1 MARPASN
8 LMQILSR
15 PQHKELFLRT
25 RGLVK
30 IFHPFFG
37 FLLFCVGKLLITV
50 CFLTSLDFMMPGFLT
65 KPFTMYGMIGV
76 FMLSPLGLHFFL
88 AYQEFVFYSFC
99 SYYQAFAKHVS
110 ETSKVSRSSSIQLSS
125 RADQQNIASDAPR
138 EILSDDLAELIVIMK
153 NTTEIFGPFLLQN
166 FTLMLLHW
174 LLHIY
179 FLCFVVIQVIRY
191 PSFLYGPGLAST
203 CAQLTGGI
211 LMVR

>member
-1 MARPASN
+1 
-8 LMQILSR
+8 MQILSR
-15 PQHKELFLRT
+15 PQHKELALR
-25 RGLVK
+25 RSGLLK
-30 IFHPFFG
+30 IFRPFFG
-37 FLLFCVGKLLITV
+37 FFQFCIGKLLTTV
-50 CFLTSLDFMMPGFLT
+50 YAMSWYEMIMPGLLA

-125 RADQQNIASDAPR
+125 RADQKNIASDAPR
-138 EILSDDLAELIVIMK
+138 EIITDDLEELIVIMK
-153 NTTEIFGPFLLQN
+153 NTTKIFGPFLLQN

-191 PSFLYGPGLAST
+191 PSLLSFGPSLAST
-203 CAQLTGGI
+203 CAQLTGI
-211 LMVR
+211 LIVR

>member
-1 MARPASN
+1 MPFILAHATARPLSN

-88 AYQEFVFYSFC
+88 AYQEFVFYSLC
-99 SYYQAFAKHVS
+99 SYYRAFVKHVS
-110 ETSKVSRSSSIQLSS
+110 VTSEEESKVARSSPIQPNSIHLKCRKVGYQ
-125 RADQQNIASDAPR
+125 IPPI
-138 EILSDDLAELIVIMK
+138 ILR
-153 NTTEIFGPFLLQN
+153 FGPTF
-166 FTLMLLHW
+166 
-174 LLHIY
+174 
-179 FLCFVVIQVIRY
+179 
-191 PSFLYGPGLAST
+191 
-203 CAQLTGGI
+203 
-211 LMVR
+211 

>member
-1 MARPASN
+1 
-8 LMQILSR
+8 MQILSR

-110 ETSKVSRSSSIQLSS
+110 ETSKVSRSSSIRLSS
-125 RADQQNIASDAPR
+125 RADQKNIASDATR

-153 NTTEIFGPFLLQN
+153 NTTKIFGPFLLQN

-191 PSFLYGPGLAST
+191 PSLLSFGPSLAST

-211 LMVR
+211 LIVR